1 MKAIL
6 VVFLGGGIG
15 AVIRFLISKGTFYFY
30 EGNFPL
36 GTFISNTISC
46 VIVGALVYLL
56 AMKTNF
62 ERNMSL
68 FIITGICG
76 GLSTFST
83 FSYETVELLRQ
94 GFWSVALLNVLLSLV
109 VGMVIMFAFYYKS
122 IT

>member
-1 MKAIL
+1 MKAVL

-15 AVIRFLISKGTFYFY
+15 AAIRFLISKATFYFY

-36 GTFISNTISC
+36 GTFISNSISC
-46 VIVGALVYLL
+46 VIVGAVVYLF
-56 AMKTNF
+56 AVKTNF
-62 ERNMSL
+62 EKNMTL

-94 GFWSVALLNVLLSLV
+94 GFWSIAIFNVLLSLV
-109 VGMVIMFAFYYKS
+109 VGMGIMFAFYYKS
-122 IT
+122 IS